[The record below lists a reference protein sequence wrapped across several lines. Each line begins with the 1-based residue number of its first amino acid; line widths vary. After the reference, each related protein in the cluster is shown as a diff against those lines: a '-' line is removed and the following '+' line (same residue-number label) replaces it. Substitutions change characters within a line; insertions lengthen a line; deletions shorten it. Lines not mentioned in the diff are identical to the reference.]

1 MKAIVINQ
9 YGGTDQLMVKE
20 IPTPKPKEGEV
31 LVRIKAFGINRAETY
46 MRRGLWGDVA
56 NVSGI
61 ECVGEVVDDPLGAMP
76 EGQAVAAIM
85 GGMGRTRN
93 GSYAEFT
100 TVAVENVIPLETDL
114 GWPELA
120 AIPESYATAWS
131 CLYGNMRIKPGD
143 SVFIR
148 GGTSALGQ
156 AAINIAA
163 NIDDVSVFSSTRSVA
178 NVKVLKDIGCH
189 EVFIEDGNINAQFRR
204 TYPQGVDS
212 VMDIVGNKT
221 LIDSMTMVRKN
232 GFVCQAGFLGGGDPI
247 KFNPLTD
254 MPSTVNLNFF
264 ASYLLGSRD
273 FPLSEIP
280 MQSIV
285 DKVSDGVYLAKPSVV
300 FDFQDIALAH
310 ELMEKNSAQGKIVVC
325 HS

>member
-9 YGGTDQLMVKE
+9 YGGADQLIIKE
-20 IPTPKPKEGEV
+20 IPTPEPVEGEV
-31 LVRIKAFGINRAETY
+31 LVRIKAFGVNRAETY

-56 NVSGI
+56 SVSGI
-61 ECVGEVVDDPLGAMP
+61 ECVGEVAKDPSGLMP

-100 TVAVENVIPLETDL
+100 TIAAENLIPVETDL
-114 GWPELA
+114 SWPELA

-131 CLYGNMRIKPGD
+131 CLYGNMRVKPGD

-163 NIDDVSVFSSTRSVA
+163 NIDDVTVFSSTRNEA
-178 NVKVLKDIGCH
+178 NVNILKGIGCH

-204 TYPQGVDS
+204 TYPQGVDCL
-212 VMDIVGNKT
+212 MDIVGNTT
-221 LIDSMTMVRKN
+221 LIDSMKMVRKN
-232 GFVCQAGFLGGGDPI
+232 GFVCNAGFLGGGEPI
-247 KFNPLTD
+247 IFNPLTD

-264 ASYLLGSRD
+264 ASYLLGTRD
-273 FPLSEIP
+273 FPISDIP

-285 DKVSDGVYLAKPSVV
+285 DKVADGVYMAKPSKV
-300 FDFQDIALAH
+300 FNFKDIALAH
-310 ELMEKNSAQGKIVVC
+310 ELMEKNVAIGKIVVC
-325 HS
+325 QS